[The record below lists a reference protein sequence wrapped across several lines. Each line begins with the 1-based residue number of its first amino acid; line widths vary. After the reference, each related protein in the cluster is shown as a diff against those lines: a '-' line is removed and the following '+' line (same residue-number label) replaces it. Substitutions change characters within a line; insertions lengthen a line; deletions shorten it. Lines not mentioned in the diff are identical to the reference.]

1 MLNIISGW
9 ILEAGKQEDRK
20 MNADDLLRR
29 ALEELER
36 SDADLCQ
43 EFYTGGEWESPPIIE
58 EIRAYLDDKNP
69 STSISSEEVDKSTQ
83 KRLAIQRGKP
93 MTGEK
98 RTEGYIE
105 LEGTLGPDA
114 HLWSFLSG
122 ICWAEKHHGISGE
135 DK

>member
-1 MLNIISGW
+1 M
-9 ILEAGKQEDRK
+9 RTT
-20 MNADDLLRR
+20 DDLLKDVL
-29 ALEELER
+29 AAHDEPWNLDMKLVI
-36 SDADLCQ
+36 
-43 EFYTGGEWESPPIIE
+43 G
-58 EIRAYLDDKNP
+58 EIRAYLLDKNP

-83 KRLAIQRGKP
+83 KRLAIQKAKKP